1 MSEAKNECM
10 VLADEKNITFI
21 EYESPFGMVRLDA
34 NVVRK
39 YFVRGNGKITDG
51 EVVMY
56 LEQCKRHKLDPFAI
70 NEVFLIKY
78 SDTDNATMVIG
89 YNTFKRRAEES
100 KNFLNFEAGIV
111 VQRGNDIIKKE
122 GACLYPSEVLLG
134 GWCRAYRIKHNEKV
148 SYYSEVQYS
157 EYVKTKSTWRE
168 KPSTMIRKTAVAQT
182 LRDMY
187 PTELNGL
194 YTPEEIVSISAQAK
208 EEDFEP
214 VKIGEVKVG
223 ELASPLISEKQRKE
237 LFKEVSA
244 KLGKEGTEWLKAQV
258 MQFGV
263 ETTSKLTEDNLKVI
277 YENLNKD
284 NEPAEE
290 DVIVLDDTVQ
300 CVLDVVEEEARKD
313 K

>member
-78 SDTDNATMVIG
+78 SDTDYATMVIG

-100 KNFLNFEAGIV
+100 KDFLNFEAGIV

-122 GACLYPSEVLLG
+122 GLLVQG
-134 GWCRAYRIKHNEKV
+134 KAEDELVVNKILIPEIIKDRVQITLILRVNE
-148 SYYSEVQYS
+148 
-157 EYVKTKSTWRE
+157 
-168 KPSTMIRKTAVAQT
+168 
-182 LRDMY
+182 
-187 PTELNGL
+187 
-194 YTPEEIVSISAQAK
+194 
-208 EEDFEP
+208 
-214 VKIGEVKVG
+214 
-223 ELASPLISEKQRKE
+223 
-237 LFKEVSA
+237 
-244 KLGKEGTEWLKAQV
+244 
-258 MQFGV
+258 
-263 ETTSKLTEDNLKVI
+263 
-277 YENLNKD
+277 
-284 NEPAEE
+284 
-290 DVIVLDDTVQ
+290 
-300 CVLDVVEEEARKD
+300 
-313 K
+313 